1 MVRIA
6 FRAAALLAALAAA
19 TAAAG
24 ARAQT
29 AGESG
34 LGRVSFIDHSAV
46 VRSAAGLALLPE
58 RAPQRDTGRREGYG
72 ADPIELA
79 DSRLEA
85 GRYIG
90 LRAAAPVSGLTVD
103 MGIVYQ
109 PALARDAAAGLR
121 GRQVAMQGGL
131 RYDLGAIALSA
142 RLDYAGDDRASGEA
156 AHLRTLTVEIPVGT
170 VITLSA
176 GASRLSGGSIE
187 GFSVSEHA
195 RWSVSGKTTIL
206 DFDVTISHAATEP
219 ADSADTPGTRTLFE
233 FKRRF

>member
-6 FRAAALLAALAAA
+6 FRAAVLLAALA
-19 TAAAG
+19 TVAAAD

-29 AGESG
+29 AGDSG
-34 LGRVSFIDHSAV
+34 LGRVSFIDHGEV
-46 VRSAAGLALLPE
+46 VRSAAELALLPE
-58 RAPQRDTGRREGYG
+58 RALPRDPGRREGYG

-90 LRAAAPVSGLTVD
+90 FRAAAPVSGLAVD

-121 GRQVAMQGGL
+121 GRQIALQGGL

-142 RLDYAGDDRASGEA
+142 RLDYAGDGRASGEA
-156 AHLRTLTVEIPVGT
+156 THLRTLAVEIPVGAI
-170 VITLSA
+170 ITLSA

-187 GFSVSEHA
+187 GFSISEHA
-195 RWSVSGKTTIL
+195 RWSVSGKMTIL

>member
-6 FRAAALLAALAAA
+6 FRAVALLAAV
-19 TAAAG
+19 TAVTAVAG
-24 ARAQT
+24 GRAQT
-29 AGESG
+29 AGDSG

-46 VRSAAGLALLPE
+46 VRSAAERALLPE
-58 RAPQRDTGRREGYG
+58 RAPPRGPGRREGHG
-72 ADPIELA
+72 ADPVELA

-90 LRAAAPVSGLTVD
+90 LRAAAPISGLTAD

-109 PALARDAAAGLR
+109 PAPARDAAAGLR
-121 GRQVAMQGGL
+121 DRQIALQGGL
-131 RYDLGAIALSA
+131 RYDLGAVALSA
-142 RLDYAGDDRASGEA
+142 RLDYTGDDRASGEA
-156 AHLRTLTVEIPVGT
+156 THLRTLAVEIPVGA

-176 GASRLSGGSIE
+176 GTSRLSGGSIE
-187 GFSVSEHA
+187 GFSISEHA
-195 RWSVSGKTTIL
+195 RWSVSGKMTIL

-219 ADSADTPGTRTLFE
+219 ADSADAPGTRTLFE